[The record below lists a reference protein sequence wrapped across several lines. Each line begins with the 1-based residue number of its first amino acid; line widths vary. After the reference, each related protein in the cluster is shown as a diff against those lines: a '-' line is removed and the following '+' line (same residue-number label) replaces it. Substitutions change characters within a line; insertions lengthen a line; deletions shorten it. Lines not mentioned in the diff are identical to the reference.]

1 MTQAAGLSPAVSGAK
16 MQRTP
21 QRDPQRLQRVR
32 RSDDPFYV
40 DLERKPANV
49 DYQWVVVTIMGQP
62 DTRQQIPMQQNHW
75 TPVPMKRHPEI
86 VGDIQ
91 AKATPEAAIIVNGQ
105 MLCER
110 PSYLNEESRAEEKKY
125 AQDQVRNQRDRLFN
139 TSAGA
144 ISDNANRAGTISRDH
159 GAAVPDDAGKD

>member
-1 MTQAAGLSPAVSGAK
+1 MSQAPGLSPAAAGAK

-40 DLERKPANV
+40 DHDKKPAGME
-49 DYQWVVVTIMGQP
+49 YQWVVVTIMGQP

-75 TPVPMKRHPEI
+75 TPVPMRRHSEI

-91 AKATPEAAIIVNGQ
+91 AKETPEAAIIVNGQ

-110 PSYLNEESRAEEKKY
+110 PSYLNEESRAEERKF
-125 AQDQVRNQRDRLFN
+125 ARDQVRNQHDRLFN
-139 TSAGA
+139 ASAGA
-144 ISDNANRAGTISRDH
+144 ISDGDNRTGNMSRDH